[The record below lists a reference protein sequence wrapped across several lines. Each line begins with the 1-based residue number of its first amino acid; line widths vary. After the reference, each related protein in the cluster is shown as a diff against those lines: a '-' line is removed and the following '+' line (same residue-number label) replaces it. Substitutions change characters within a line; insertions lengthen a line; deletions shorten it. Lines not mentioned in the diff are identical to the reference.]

1 MSLGLKPERFPVKT
15 PSITYKGALF
25 PIVARP
31 RILTVGLEPGAP
43 FTTVTPAARPCSADS
58 AFVIGTAAISFE
70 LTVET
75 APVTL
80 VLF

>member
-1 MSLGLKPERFPVKT
+1 M
-15 PSITYKGALF
+15 
-25 PIVARP
+25 VARP